1 MVVVVV
7 VVVVVVRNVLRA
19 ENVTVVGVLYLSVCL
34 VVGVVVVV
42 VLVDLWWW
50 WQGWLDI
57 TGDGGI
63 LVVVVMVMGFLK
75 RTPKAKNI
83 LVFIWLV

>member
-1 MVVVVV
+1 MI
-7 VVVVVVRNVLRA
+7 
-19 ENVTVVGVLYLSVCL
+19 VVGVLYLSVCL

-50 WQGWLDI
+50 WQGWFDI

-83 LVFIWLV
+83 LVYMAVGIVWL